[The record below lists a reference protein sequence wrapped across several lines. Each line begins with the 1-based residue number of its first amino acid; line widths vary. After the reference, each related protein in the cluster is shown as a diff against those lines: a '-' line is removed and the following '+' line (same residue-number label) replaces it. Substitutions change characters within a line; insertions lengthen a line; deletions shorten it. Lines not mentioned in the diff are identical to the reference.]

1 MLYAVFDFG
10 QLGVVEA
17 IQGTYQVSGDSS
29 DSFEFYAYSYQAFCV
44 WFESSLHLLLLP
56 AVCIFLVAAGGS
68 FR

>member
-44 WFESSLHLLLLP
+44 RL
-56 AVCIFLVAAGGS
+56 
-68 FR
+68 